1 VRVVSTIT
9 VLVIF
14 NIVFFS
20 HCYADGNLQA
30 GSQYKVINPV
40 YLMATYNSLNNR
52 ILSKETA
59 RAYLHSTKYYK
70 KAEVA
75 FQLEVPTGTVITI
88 ISSAPKLWGIPFFA
102 DRYFV
107 QLSPDLSRG
116 LDVVLELNRG
126 IEGTLD
132 GLNPKLFSQL

>member
-1 VRVVSTIT
+1 MRAIST
-9 VLVIF
+9 LAIF
-14 NIVFFS
+14 IIAFS
-20 HCYADGNLQA
+20 NLGCADSNLHT
-30 GSQYKVINPV
+30 GSQYQVIKPV
-40 YLMATYNSLNNR
+40 YLMATFNNLNNR
-52 ILSKETA
+52 VLSKETA

-75 FQLEVPTGTVITI
+75 FQLEVPTGAVITI
-88 ISSAPKLWGIPFFA
+88 ISSAPKVWGIPFFA

-126 IEGTLD
+126 IEGTLN

>member
-1 VRVVSTIT
+1 MRGISTLTI
-9 VLVIF
+9 LI
-14 NIVFFS
+14 ILFS
-20 HCYADGNLQA
+20 SYCYAGGNIQI
-30 GSQYKVINPV
+30 GSQYKVIHPL

-52 ILSKETA
+52 VLSKETA
-59 RAYLHSTKYYK
+59 RAYLHSAKYYN

-75 FQLEVPTGTVITI
+75 FQLEVPTGTIITI
-88 ISSAPKLWGIPFFA
+88 ISTAPRVWGIPFFA

-107 QLSPDLSRG
+107 ELSPDLSKD

-126 IEGTLD
+126 IDGNLN